1 MLEALE
7 LLLAGNFQ
15 ITISPS
21 KALISTTKIVVTF
34 KLSCFN
40 VGPKNI
46 DQNWCV
52 PYTIPSIKSQ
62 GGFWIF
68 LANIV
73 RRLHVVQTKLI
84 ISCGFG
90 NREVFWRFNNLFFD
104 EKSGL
109 FLILDYKCW

>member
-1 MLEALE
+1 MLDQKIL
-7 LLLAGNFQ
+7 
-15 ITISPS
+15 
-21 KALISTTKIVVTF
+21 TKIGVSHT
-34 KLSCFN
+34 S
-40 VGPKNI
+40 
-46 DQNWCV
+46 
-52 PYTIPSIKSQ
+52 IPSIKSQ